1 MNPPIEW
8 EANAWRYRW
17 VTLLLC
23 WEFIG
28 LSIWV
33 SVFLWEPSGIY
44 FPHTARRE
52 REFECM
58 RRELAEYF
66 SRFQSL
72 FSGLNYNIWNS
83 LNAEA
88 RDPSSY
94 KQQKGDFKKNL
105 SGFFPQTPPCHHL
118 LFHNDLTKKE
128 WSSGSQSTGHHML
141 ITNISLQLCS
151 IMTHCWAQSD
161 APFSS
166 DRVFATPLCST
177 RKSPHIPPK
186 SCCNIWTFGFCR
198 AA

>member
-1 MNPPIEW
+1 MDPPIEW
-8 EANAWRYRW
+8 EANAWRCRW

-28 LSIWV
+28 PSIWV

-44 FPHTARRE
+44 FPHTARSE

-88 RDPSSY
+88 WDPSSY
-94 KQQKGDFKKNL
+94 KQQKGDFKKI
-105 SGFFPQTPPCHHL
+105 SPVSFHRHPPATTSYFTMIL
-118 LFHNDLTKKE
+118 LRRNGPLEVSQLDTTC
-128 WSSGSQSTGHHML
+128 WSP
-141 ITNISLQLCS
+141 IYLCN
-151 IMTHCWAQSD
+151 C
-161 APFSS
+161 
-166 DRVFATPLCST
+166 
-177 RKSPHIPPK
+177 
-186 SCCNIWTFGFCR
+186 